1 MGEGVAVRNF
11 IKIKGGLYMS
21 EVITKGKAAK
31 AASFQ
36 LIGLST
42 EQKNEALE
50 KIAKQLVMDKE
61 NLLNENQRDLEQG
74 RRKGSSESTLDR
86 IMLNE
91 KRIDDIAAA
100 IRLLID
106 LKDPIGECLET
117 IEKENGLLIKKS
129 RVPIGVIGMIYE
141 ARPNVTIDAATLS
154 IKTGNAV
161 ILRGSSSAKYSNM
174 ALVSCIH
181 RALEYTEIPRDAVQ
195 LIEDTSHETAKELF
209 HLNDYLDV
217 LIPRG
222 GKKLIETV
230 IKESTVPVLETGAGN
245 CHIFI
250 DKTGDPVMAEKI
262 IMNGKTQRPSVC
274 NAIES
279 LLIHES
285 WFNENGENLL
295 AVLNDKGIEVYGD
308 ENVCA
313 AFPEAK
319 TATEEDWSTEYL
331 ALKISVKIVKDVSD
345 AIDHIN
351 RYGTKHSEAIIT
363 KSDQNADVFMN
374 KVDAAAVYHNAST
387 RFTDGFEFGYGA
399 EIGIS
404 TQKLHARGP
413 MGLPALTSSK
423 YFIYGEGQI
432 RQ

>member
-1 MGEGVAVRNF
+1 
-11 IKIKGGLYMS
+11 MS
-21 EVITKGKAAK
+21 EVIAKGKAAK
-31 AASFQ
+31 IASYQ

-50 KIAKQLVMDKE
+50 KIAMQLVIDRE
-61 NLLNENQRDLEQG
+61 SLLIENQKDLEQG
-74 RRKGSSESTLDR
+74 RLKGFSESTLDR
-86 IMLNE
+86 IMLNP

-100 IRLLID
+100 IRLLIE
-106 LKDPIGECLET
+106 LKDPIGEKLEM
-117 IEKENGLLIKKS
+117 IEKENGLLIKKL

-154 IKTGNAV
+154 LKTGNAV

-174 ALVSCIH
+174 ALVSSIH
-181 RALEYTEIPRDAVQ
+181 KALKNTKIPVDAVQ
-195 LIEDTSHETAKELF
+195 LIEDTSRETAKELF
-209 HLNDYLDV
+209 HLKDYLDV

-222 GKKLIETV
+222 GKNLIETV
-230 IKESTVPVLETGAGN
+230 IRESTVPVLETGAGN

-250 DKTGDPVMAEKI
+250 DETADLTMVENI
-262 IMNGKTQRPSVC
+262 VLNGKTQRPSVC

-279 LLIHES
+279 LLIHEK
-285 WFNENGENLL
+285 WFEENGKSLL
-295 AVLNDKGIEVYGD
+295 AVLNEKGIEIYGD
-308 ENVCA
+308 EAVCN

-331 ALKISVKIVKDVSD
+331 ALKISVKTVRCVSD
-345 AIDHIN
+345 AIEHIN
-351 RYGTKHSEAIIT
+351 RYGTNHSEAILT
-363 KSDQNADVFMN
+363 KDEQNAAVFLN

-432 RQ
+432 RE